1 MSVRFDTILGESD
14 DFEKR
19 QYLIL
24 QGLREYTNA
33 FSHNRLYP
41 SLAEL
46 TELYRT
52 LQTLIGNKDEIR
64 KHFSRELKD
73 IDLDNKKLVYETTE
87 QEGEKIGAILELMIW
102 AHPLVRDV
110 MEEGMDIF
118 NFVDEHINITEVGIT
133 PIYRDEGYWF
143 VPDIRIRQLHLLRY
157 EVSLFSSTRERYR
170 TLKTRVIDSLDQDS
184 ESVTPE
190 NIKWMLIQKYH
201 DLPNPATFSCDTDLD
216 FPYGETILPVAKR
229 KLMARLFS

>member
-1 MSVRFDTILGESD
+1 MSLRFDTILSESD

-24 QGLREYTNA
+24 QGLKEYTNA

-41 SLAEL
+41 FLSDL

-52 LQTLIGNKDEIR
+52 LKILIENKDEI
-64 KHFSRELKD
+64 KNHFPRELKD
-73 IDLDNKKLVYETTE
+73 LDFENKKAVYETVE
-87 QEGEKIGAILELMIW
+87 HEDEKIKAILDLMLW
-102 AHPLVRDV
+102 AHPIVREL
-110 MEEGMDIF
+110 MEEGMQIF
-118 NFVDEHINITEVGIT
+118 NFVDDHISIAEVGIT

-143 VPDIRIRQLHLLRY
+143 VPDVRVHQLHLLRY
-157 EVSLFSSTRERYR
+157 EVSLFTSASERYR
-170 TLKTRVIDSLDQDS
+170 TLKTRVI
-184 ESVTPE
+184 ESVERDGMESSPE
-190 NIKWMLIQKYH
+190 NIKWMLIRKYH